1 MTYKL
6 MNKDEGGQNLRLT
19 TSTGYKFIPMD
30 ESNTDYQEYLAWVAE
45 GNTAEAAD

>member
-19 TSTGYKFIPMD
+19 TSTGYKLIPMD
-30 ESNTDYQEYLAWVAE
+30 ESNADYQKYLAWVSE
-45 GNTAEAAD
+45 GNTPDPAD

>member
-6 MNKDEGGQNLRLT
+6 MNKDEGGQNIRLT

-30 ESNTDYQEYLAWVAE
+30 ESNLDYQTYLAWVAK
-45 GNTAEAAD
+45 GNTPDPAD